1 MKKSV
6 LVLII
11 SFLSVSAWAKKN
23 VCAITINSNHEINLF
38 KKSLSKEQWNFIELT
53 DYADKDTKDSNPN
66 SWFLNSC
73 NAKVSCDIL
82 VISGHFGGT
91 FFGESEFKLPLEEL
105 EKNTCNTNCNG
116 IINQPKE
123 VFLFGCNTLA
133 GKEKDNRSP
142 EQYLQVLIED
152 GFTRQ
157 QAEQVVA
164 FRYSALGNSF
174 SSRMSQVFQNT
185 PRIYGFSSIGP
196 SGKTVEPLLNKYF
209 QSTKSEYQNFD
220 KYNQTI
226 KSDNNKKLFS
236 ALKDSAI
243 AQTAGLTVSNPSLK
257 NVDRPYCYLENKDV
271 SRYNKLKYITEVLLS
286 GRSLTM
292 IPYIK
297 DFIHTLVEKNDISA
311 EEKLLLQQISSS
323 EQVKADFDKITNL
336 EGDVYLGIKIN
347 TFKLMQD
354 LSLVTKA
361 EYQKFISNIVDFSQK
376 ITVEKKDHVCSLGI
390 QLDIDHQKVSEENK
404 KNKHFFSIVE
414 CLKPNNEN
422 FQLMITDIMKK
433 DTNPTIRHAAALAL
447 GRIKPKSETIQILIA
462 ETMKNDKSDSVR
474 NAAALSLSV
483 IKPTNE
489 TIHLMIAETMKNTK
503 SDNLLIATANALAEI
518 KPKDETT
525 LLMIADILKNHKE
538 AYNRIYAADTLGKI
552 KSKNKT
558 IHFLITNAM
567 RDDVDPS
574 VRSYAKQALDLIN
587 QSEAP

>member
-1 MKKSV
+1 MKKSF

-11 SFLSVSAWAKKN
+11 SFLSISAWAKKN

-38 KKSLSKEQWNFIELT
+38 KKSLSKEQWNFVELT
-53 DYADKDTKDSNPN
+53 DYADKDTKNSAPN

-82 VISGHFGGT
+82 IISGHFGGT
-91 FFGESEFKLPLEEL
+91 FFGESAFKLPLEEL
-105 EKNTCNTNCNG
+105 EKNTCNTSCDG
-116 IINQPKE
+116 IIDQPKE

-133 GKEKDNRSP
+133 GKEKDQRSP
-142 EQYLQVLIED
+142 EEYLLVLMDD

-196 SGKTVEPLLNKYF
+196 SGKTVEPLLNKYL
-209 QSTKSEYQNFD
+209 QSTKAEYQNFD
-220 KYNQTI
+220 KFNHTI
-226 KSDNNKKLFS
+226 KSETNKKLFT

-297 DFIHTLVEKNDISA
+297 DFIHALVEKNDISA

-323 EQVKADFDKITNL
+323 EQVKADFTKITNL

-354 LSLVTKA
+354 LSLVTNA

-376 ITVEKKDHVCSLGI
+376 ITIEKRDQICSLEI
-390 QLDIDHQKVSEENK
+390 QLDIDPQKVSQENL
-404 KNKHFFSIVE
+404 KNRSFLSIVE
-414 CLKPNNEN
+414 CLKPKNEN
-422 FQLMITDIMKK
+422 FQLMIADLLKN
-433 DTNPTIRHAAALAL
+433 DENPMIRSGAALAL
-447 GRIKPKSETIQILIA
+447 GRIKPTSETIHMLIAESMKYDKLDSVRQQATYSLADIGTKNQYIHLMITEIMQNDKNEAVRHAAALTLEIIKPTSETIHMMIA
-462 ETMKNDKSDSVR
+462 ETMMKGNNENVR
-474 NAAALSLSV
+474 SAAARLLGE
-483 IKPTNE
+483 IEPNE
-489 TIHLMIAETMKNTK
+489 TIQLMIAETKKNDK
-503 SDNLLIATANALAEI
+503 SERVRKDASRALE
-518 KPKDETT
+518 
-525 LLMIADILKNHKE
+525 
-538 AYNRIYAADTLGKI
+538 
-552 KSKNKT
+552 
-558 IHFLITNAM
+558 
-567 RDDVDPS
+567 
-574 VRSYAKQALDLIN
+574 LIN

>member
-1 MKKSV
+1 MKKSF

-73 NAKVSCDIL
+73 KAKVTCDIL

-91 FFGESEFKLPLEEL
+91 FFGESAFKLPLEEL
-105 EKNTCNTNCNG
+105 EKNTCNTSCDG

-142 EQYLQVLIED
+142 EQYLQVLIDD
-152 GFTRQ
+152 GFSRQ

-196 SGKTVEPLLNKYF
+196 SGKTVEPLLNKYL
-209 QSTKSEYQNFD
+209 QSTKAEYQNFD
-220 KYNQTI
+220 KYNHTI
-226 KSDNNKKLFS
+226 KSETNKKLFS

-243 AQTAGLTVSNPSLK
+243 AQTSGLTVTNPSLK

-271 SRYNKLKYITEVLLS
+271 SRYNKLKYVTEVLLS

-297 DFIHTLVEKNDISA
+297 DFIHTLIEKKDISA

-323 EQVKADFDKITNL
+323 GQVRADFDKITNL
-336 EGDVYLGIKIN
+336 EGDVYLGIRISAM
-347 TFKLMQD
+347 KLMKD
-354 LSLVTKA
+354 LSLVTKDQ
-361 EYQKFISNIVDFSQK
+361 YNRFISESVDFSQK
-376 ITVEKKDHVCSLGI
+376 ITLDKKDLICSLGI
-390 QLDIDHQKVSEENK
+390 QLDIDPLKVSLENLD
-404 KNKHFFSIVE
+404 NNYFFSIIE

-422 FQLMITDIMKK
+422 FQLVIANIMK
-433 DTNPTIRHAAALAL
+433 NAPRPSIRRGAASYL
-447 GRIKPKSETIQILIA
+447 RQIKPKSETIHMLII
-462 ETMKNDKSDSVR
+462 ETMKNDKYSNVR
-474 NAAALSLSV
+474 KEAMYLLEDVGTKNQYIQMIIAETMTKDQDPTMRSLAARSLRR
-483 IKPTNE
+483 IKPSNE
-489 TIHLMIAETMKNTK
+489 AIHMMIAETMTKDEDPDIRITAARLLGEIGSKNKNIHLMIAETIKNDESK
-503 SDNLLIATANALAEI
+503 YVRKAAAE
-518 KPKDETT
+518 T
-525 LLMIADILKNHKE
+525 
-538 AYNRIYAADTLGKI
+538 
-552 KSKNKT
+552 
-558 IHFLITNAM
+558 
-567 RDDVDPS
+567 
-574 VRSYAKQALDLIN
+574 LDLIN